1 MKGKVLK
8 DPAQQAQEIPGDRCL
23 LQEVQVDQGQ
33 GHASTGDLG
42 RRPATYFRF
51 FEITQPTAPA
61 AGGNFTSYEFHRKQT
76 VVEVALFLGSVSH
89 NSIQLGKHC
98 YAEPQLWRFVT

>member
-1 MKGKVLK
+1 MY
-8 DPAQQAQEIPGDRCL
+8 
-23 LQEVQVDQGQ
+23 QGQ
-33 GHASTGDLG
+33 GHASTGELG

-76 VVEVALFLGSVSH
+76 VVEVALFLGPVSH
-89 NSIQLGKHC
+89 TGHPTWETLLCWATATEVCHPSSNLFLDTLTSCPFAVSPRPSTQG
-98 YAEPQLWRFVT
+98 R